1 MRLFIRRRGVF
12 EMPMAKIYRE
22 KCKGCE
28 LCVYACPQK
37 ILGMSKTL
45 NKKGYFFA
53 QVQDPGR
60 CIGCGMCALTCPDV
74 AIEVGV
80 QGTRYVLYDY

>member
-1 MRLFIRRRGVF
+1 
-12 EMPMAKIYRE
+12 MPMINVYKE

-28 LCVYACPQK
+28 LCNHACPQG
-37 ILGMSKTL
+37 ILSMSKEL
-45 NKKGYFFA
+45 NNKGYFYA
-53 QVQDPGR
+53 VCHDPGR
-60 CIGCGMCALTCPDV
+60 CIGCAMCAITCPDM